1 MPAGPRS
8 IGRARRSSLRVGDSG
23 PADILV
29 HRGLDRGTDRA
40 GAPADV
46 LPLWPAHLRPRQA
59 GAAVGAGDL
68 GGTPGPG
75 LPLVPGGAA
84 GLGRPA
90 RPVRVL
96 WRDQAHG
103 DARAG
108 RVPGLRARARR
119 AGRASMVERRALSS
133 EVEHSP
139 YKRAVGGSSPPAP
152 TSRPLVNSSPSRTF
166 GDPKTRC
173 HLFPYLRGRPTLK
186 VGPVAALAVRQA
198 NRPGGKSCCCEQLG

>member
-8 IGRARRSSLRVGDSG
+8 IGQARPSRPRIRDSG

-40 GAPADV
+40 GAPTDV
-46 LPLWPAHLRPRQA
+46 LPLWPAYLRPRQA

-68 GGTPGPG
+68 RGTPGPG

-96 WRDQAHG
+96 RRDPAHG
-103 DARAG
+103 GARAVG
-108 RVPGLRARARR
+108 VWGLGARPRR
-119 AGRASMVERRALSS
+119 AGR
-133 EVEHSP
+133 
-139 YKRAVGGSSPPAP
+139 
-152 TSRPLVNSSPSRTF
+152 TSVV
-166 GDPKTRC
+166 DD
-173 HLFPYLRGRPTLK
+173 GR
-186 VGPVAALAVRQA
+186 LAQR
-198 NRPGGKSCCCEQLG
+198 